1 MTLLERGIFM
11 RQLLLE
17 LKEMD
22 HSILGLMKSG
32 IRLSFGLSI
41 LSILILLTYDFI
53 YTIPFVYQIGFSLFK
68 TSLFFIVG
76 FVICAFAFSR
86 IQKEIKS

>member
-76 FVICAFAFSR
+76 FVICAFAFSK

>member
-1 MTLLERGIFM
+1 M

-17 LKEMD
+17 FKEMD

-32 IRLSFGLSI
+32 IKFSFCLSV
-41 LSILILLTYDFI
+41 LSILILFTYEFV
-53 YTIPFVYQIGFSLFK
+53 YTIPLVYYIGFSLFK

-76 FVICAFAFSR
+76 FVICAFAFSK
-86 IQKEIKS
+86 IQKEIKG

>member
-1 MTLLERGIFM
+1 M

-17 LKEMD
+17 FKEMD

-32 IRLSFGLSI
+32 IRLSFYLSI
-41 LSILILLTYDFI
+41 LSILILLTYDFV
-53 YTIPFVYQIGFSLFK
+53 YTIPFVYYIGVSLFK
-68 TSLFFIVG
+68 TSLFFMVG
-76 FVICAFAFSR
+76 FVICAFAFSK

>member
-1 MTLLERGIFM
+1 M

-17 LKEMD
+17 FKEMD
-22 HSILGLMKSG
+22 HSISGLMKSG
-32 IRLSFGLSI
+32 IKVSFCLSI
-41 LSILILLTYDFI
+41 LSILILLTYDFV
-53 YTIPFVYQIGFSLFK
+53 YTVPFVYQIGFSLFK

-86 IQKEIKS
+86 IQREIKN

>member
-1 MTLLERGIFM
+1 M

-17 LKEMD
+17 FKEMY
-22 HSILGLMKSG
+22 HSISGLMKSG
-32 IRLSFGLSI
+32 IKVSFCLSI
-41 LSILILLTYDFI
+41 LSILILLTYDFV
-53 YTIPFVYQIGFSLFK
+53 YTVPFVYQIGFSLFK

-86 IQKEIKS
+86 IQREIKN

>member
-1 MTLLERGIFM
+1 M

-17 LKEMD
+17 FKEMD
-22 HSILGLMKSG
+22 HSILNLMKSG
-32 IRLSFGLSI
+32 IKFSFCLSI
-41 LSILILLTYDFI
+41 LSILVLLTYDFV
-53 YTIPFVYQIGFSLFK
+53 YTIPFVYDIGFSLFK

-76 FVICAFAFSR
+76 FVVFAFAFSK

>member
-1 MTLLERGIFM
+1 M

-17 LKEMD
+17 FKEMD

-32 IRLSFGLSI
+32 IGLSFCLSI
-41 LSILILLTYDFI
+41 LSILILLTYDFV
-53 YTIPFVYQIGFSLFK
+53 YTIPFVYYIGVSLFK
-68 TSLFFIVG
+68 TSLFFVVG
-76 FVICAFAFSR
+76 FIICAFAFSK